1 MNTFHILGYS
11 TDKPYNLQSKTNV
24 GYFALVKIL
33 APVTVGLYLGSTPI
47 SLSALKL
54 GINNVSAVYFGSL
67 KVL

>member
-1 MNTFHILGYS
+1 MNTFHLLGYT

-33 APVTVGLYLGSTPI
+33 APVTVGLYLGSVAI
-47 SLSALKL
+47 NLSALKL
-54 GINNVSAVYFGSL
+54 GSNNVSAVYFGAL